1 MSFGILI
8 GLSMGFIFERAKG
21 RTAGRTPTVAPP
33 PKTET
38 GPAVPDPAPQSRTV
52 LERAIDGRFTI
63 LFVLLMVILIVG
75 ASPLALELRV
85 PVVLLTTLL
94 TIVWALKANSRAENE
109 NWMRETYFFVKM
121 ILPLLLVGVFVA
133 GVASELIPEEVVG
146 EYLGDNSVSANAIAV
161 GFGIFMYF
169 PTLVEVPVA
178 RMFLDLGMAK
188 GPLLAYLLAD
198 PELSFQSVLVTRRI
212 MGNKKVAVYVLL
224 VAVLCIVAGLMFGSV
239 VGGG

>member
-1 MSFGILI
+1 VVL
-8 GLSMGFIFERAKG
+8 A
-21 RTAGRTPTVAPP
+21 A
-33 PKTET
+33 
-38 GPAVPDPAPQSRTV
+38 TV
-52 LERAIDGRFTI
+52 LAII
-63 LFVLLMVILIVG
+63 
-75 ASPLALELRV
+75 
-85 PVVLLTTLL
+85 
-94 TIVWALKANSRAENE
+94 WALKTNSREENE
-109 NWMRETYFFVKM
+109 GWMRETYFFVRM

-146 EYLGDNSVSANAIAV
+146 EYLGDNSVRANAIAV

-212 MGNKKVAVYVLL
+212 LGTKKVAVYVLL
-224 VAVLCIVAGLMFGSV
+224 VAVLCIVAGLLFGIAI
-239 VGGG
+239 GGG

>member
-1 MSFGILI
+1 
-8 GLSMGFIFERAKG
+8 
-21 RTAGRTPTVAPP
+21 
-33 PKTET
+33 
-38 GPAVPDPAPQSRTV
+38 
-52 LERAIDGRFTI
+52 
-63 LFVLLMVILIVG
+63 MVILIVG
-75 ASPLALELRV
+75 ASPLSLELRV
-85 PVVLLTTLL
+85 PVVLFTTLL
-94 TIVWALKANSRAENE
+94 TIVWALKANSRVENE
-109 NWMRETYFFVKM
+109 SWIRETYFFVKM

-212 MGNKKVAVYVLL
+212 MGNKKVAVYALL
-224 VAVLCIVAGLMFGSV
+224 VAVLCIVAGLMFGFV

>member
-1 MSFGILI
+1 M
-8 GLSMGFIFERAKG
+8 
-21 RTAGRTPTVAPP
+21 TC
-33 PKTET
+33 
-38 GPAVPDPAPQSRTV
+38 GPAVAPANPYPVTRTV
-52 LERAIDGRFTI
+52 LERALGNRVAI
-63 LFVLLMVILIVG
+63 LFVLLMAVLIVG

-85 PVVLLTTLL
+85 PIALAAAVLA
-94 TIVWALKANSRAENE
+94 VFWALKTNSREENE
-109 NWMRETYFFVKM
+109 SWMRETYFFVKM
-121 ILPLLLVGVFVA
+121 ILPLLLIGVFVA

-146 EYLGDNSVSANAIAV
+146 EYLGENSLTANAIAV

-198 PELSFQSVLVTRRI
+198 PELSFQSVLVTRKI
-212 MGNKKVAVYVLL
+212 MGTRKVAVYVLL
-224 VAVLCIVAGLMFGSV
+224 VAALCVAAGLIFGAF